1 MESVEKFKVKTLE
14 IGGFTGA
21 LLALRLPYGK
31 ECRSIP
37 TFLNEN
43 LGKRIDTDGEESFDL
58 FKYSSMIQLHDKD
71 KALISAL
78 VKRGD
83 EHAKVLRG
91 VMVWCEINAPRY
103 VHAELDTY
111 KVGCERLSSEST
123 MHIEGK
129 GLSEEELVKM
139 KENLPEGHMQKRIWV
154 FSYQTLRRIYF
165 QRRNHRLPQ
174 WRKFCEWI
182 ESLPFAKD
190 FITIE

>member
-37 TFLNEN
+37 TVLNEN
-43 LGKRIDTDGEESFDL
+43 LGKRMDTDSEESFDL
-58 FKYSSMIQLHDKD
+58 FRYSSIIQLHDKD

-103 VHAELDTY
+103 WHVELDTY
-111 KVGCERLSSEST
+111 RVGCERLSSEST

-129 GLSEEELVKM
+129 GLSEEELIKM
-139 KENLPEGHMQKRIWV
+139 KESLQEGHMQKRIWV

>member
-37 TFLNEN
+37 TVLNES

-58 FKYSSMIQLHDKD
+58 FKYSSTIQLHDKD

-103 VHAELDTY
+103 WFQELTTY
-111 KVGCERLSSEST
+111 RIGCECLSSEST

-129 GLSEEELVKM
+129 GLSEEELIQM

>member
-37 TFLNEN
+37 TVLIEN
-43 LGKRIDTDGEESFDL
+43 LGKRVDIDGEESFDL
-58 FKYSSMIQLHDKD
+58 FKYSSIIQLHDKD

-78 VKRGD
+78 IKRGD

-91 VMVWCEINAPRY
+91 VMVWCEITAPRY
-103 VHAELDTY
+103 WHVELDTY
-111 KVGCERLSSEST
+111 RVGCERLSSEST

-129 GLSEEELVKM
+129 GLSEEELIKM
-139 KENLPEGHMQKRIWV
+139 KESLQEGHMQKRIWV

>member
-14 IGGFTGA
+14 IGGFAGA

-37 TFLNEN
+37 TVLNEN

-91 VMVWCEINAPRY
+91 VMVWCEITAPRY
-103 VHAELDTY
+103 WFQELTTY
-111 KVGCERLSSEST
+111 RIGCECLSSEST

-129 GLSEEELVKM
+129 GLSEEELIKM
-139 KENLPEGHMQKRIWV
+139 KEKRIWV

-174 WRKFCEWI
+174 WRKFCEWV

>member
-14 IGGFTGA
+14 IGGFAGA

-37 TFLNEN
+37 TVLNEN

-58 FKYSSMIQLHDKD
+58 FNYSSMIQLHDKD
-71 KALISAL
+71 KALVSAL

-91 VMVWCEINAPRY
+91 VMVWCEVNAPRY
-103 VHAELDTY
+103 FHVELDTY
-111 KVGCERLSSEST
+111 RVGCERLSSEST

-129 GLSEEELVKM
+129 GLSEEELIQM
-139 KENLPEGHMQKRIWV
+139 KESLPEGHMQKRIWV

>member
-37 TFLNEN
+37 TALNEN

-58 FKYSSMIQLHDKD
+58 FKYSSTIQLHDKD

-91 VMVWCEINAPRY
+91 VMVWCEVNAPRY
-103 VHAELDTY
+103 FHVELDTY
-111 KVGCERLSSEST
+111 RVGCERLSSEST

-129 GLSEEELVKM
+129 GLSEEKLIKM
-139 KENLPEGHMQKRIWV
+139 KETLPEGHMQKRIWV